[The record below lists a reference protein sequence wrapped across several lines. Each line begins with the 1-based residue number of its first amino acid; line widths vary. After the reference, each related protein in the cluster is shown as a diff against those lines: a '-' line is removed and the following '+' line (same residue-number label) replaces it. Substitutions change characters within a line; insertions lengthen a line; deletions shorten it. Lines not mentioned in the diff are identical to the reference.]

1 MNANIFVD
9 TNVLVYRR
17 DSEQGEKQ
25 ALARAW
31 MERLWARRSGRL
43 SFQVLQEYYVTVT
56 AKLSPGLDSESARSD
71 VRSLLSW
78 HPITV
83 DKRVL
88 EGAWVIQDHYQLSWW
103 DALIVAAAQV
113 ADCRFL
119 LTEDLQD
126 GQELGEVRV
135 VSPFKNSPESVIASC
150 QGSCSF
156 FRIQLIWALATK
168 LGCWVEARSFA
179 AGPESLSDHLLLL
192 GSLA

>member
-135 VSPFKNSPESVIASC
+135 VSPFKNSPESVIA
-150 QGSCSF
+150 
-156 FRIQLIWALATK
+156 
-168 LGCWVEARSFA
+168 
-179 AGPESLSDHLLLL
+179 
-192 GSLA
+192 

>member
-1 MNANIFVD
+1 MSATIFVD

-17 DSEQGEKQ
+17 DANQGEKQ
-25 ALARAW
+25 ARARAW
-31 MERLWARRSGRL
+31 MERLWARRIGRL

-78 HPITV
+78 HPITI
-83 DKRVL
+83 DRRVM
-88 EGAWVIQDHYQLSWW
+88 EGAWVIQDHYRLSWW

-135 VSPFKNSPESVIASC
+135 VSPFKNSPES
-150 QGSCSF
+150 
-156 FRIQLIWALATK
+156 LA
-168 LGCWVEARSFA
+168 
-179 AGPESLSDHLLLL
+179 
-192 GSLA
+192 